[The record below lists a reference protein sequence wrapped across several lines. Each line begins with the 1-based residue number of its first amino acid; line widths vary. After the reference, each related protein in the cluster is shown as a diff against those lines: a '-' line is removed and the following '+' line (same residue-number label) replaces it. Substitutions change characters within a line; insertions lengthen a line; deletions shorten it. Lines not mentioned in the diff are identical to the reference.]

1 MTRAHY
7 QAITNRLATLTASGK
22 PVPATLG
29 DPPNNSPLPYTFIT
43 PRPATPRSV
52 TAAGCDRELDEYFN
66 VTLVH
71 SSAANVLALCEGAT
85 SLLHGWEPVVPGWRT
100 FPLEVVDTQPVQTST
115 VVMDGQSNT
124 YPRWAVIQ
132 CRLQATKE

>member
-7 QAITNRLATLTASGK
+7 QAITNRLAMLTASGK

-29 DPPNNSPLPYTFIT
+29 DPPSNTPLPYTFIT

-52 TAAGCDRELDEYFN
+52 TAAGCDRELSEVFN

-71 SSAANVLALCEGAT
+71 SSASNVLAMCEGAT
-85 SLLHGWEPVVPGWRT
+85 SLLHGWVPVVPGWRT

-115 VVMDGQSNT
+115 VVMDGTSNT
-124 YPRWAVIQ
+124 YPRWAVLQ
-132 CRLQATKE
+132 VRLQATKE